1 MKRFVK
7 CAFVA
12 VLCSA
17 VYSSPA
23 AAQGR
28 GAEDPFTILLSNDD
42 GFMAPGLRALMSEL
56 SQIADIVVA
65 APATEQSGTGHGIT
79 YREPIMVRVIEESD
93 TLRWYSVAAR
103 PATTVRLALDELMEA
118 PPNLVI
124 SGINTSANLGT
135 STWVSGTVAA
145 AREAA
150 LDGLPAFAV
159 SLQGGAQDALGDYE
173 AAARYV
179 RTLIEELKER
189 DMLSSGLLLNI
200 NFPSGVANGIQ
211 GVHLTNASTKAG
223 IQGYER
229 RQRPRG
235 GTYFWDTW
243 REKEDDVDGTDIHG
257 IAQGYITITPL
268 IVDQT
273 DYARIEAFEFLTQP

>member
-7 CAFVA
+7 YALVA
-12 VLCSA
+12 VLWSA
-17 VYSSPA
+17 VYGSPA
-23 AAQGR
+23 ASQEHR
-28 GAEDPFTILLSNDD
+28 DEDPFTILLSNDD

-56 SQIADIVVA
+56 SQIGDIVVA
-65 APATEQSGTGHGIT
+65 APATQQSGTGHGIT
-79 YREPIMVRVIEESD
+79 YREPIMVQVIEESD
-93 TLRWYSVAAR
+93 TLHWYSVTAR
-103 PATTVRLALDELMEA
+103 PATTVRLALNELMEA
-118 PPNLVI
+118 PPDLVI

-159 SLQGGAQDALGDYE
+159 SLQGGSQDALGDYQ

-179 RTLIEELKER
+179 RTLVEELKGR

-200 NFPSGVANGIQ
+200 NLPTGVANGIR
-211 GVHLTNASTKAG
+211 GVQLTNASTDAG
-223 IQGYER
+223 VQGYER

-235 GTYFWDTW
+235 GTYYWDTW
-243 REKEDDVDGTDIHG
+243 REKEDDVEGTDIHG

>member
-42 GFMAPGLRALMSEL
+42 GFMAPGLQALVSEL

-65 APATEQSGTGHGIT
+65 APATQQSGTGHGIT

-93 TLRWYSVAAR
+93 TLHWYSVAAR

-118 PPNLVI
+118 PPDLVI

-223 IQGYER
+223 VQGYER

>member
-1 MKRFVK
+1 MKRFIK

-17 VYSSPA
+17 VYSAPA
-23 AAQGR
+23 AAQER
-28 GAEDPFTILLSNDD
+28 GAEDPFTVLLSNDD
-42 GFMAPGLRALMSEL
+42 GFMAPGLQALVSEL

-65 APATEQSGTGHGIT
+65 APATQQSGTGHGIT

-93 TLRWYSVAAR
+93 TLHWYSVAAR

-118 PPNLVI
+118 PPDLVI
-124 SGINTSANLGT
+124 SGINTTANLGT
-135 STWVSGTVAA
+135 ATWVSGTVAA

-179 RTLIEELKER
+179 RTLIEELKGR

-200 NFPSGVANGIQ
+200 NYPSGVANGVR
-211 GVHLTNASTKAG
+211 GVHMTNASTRSG

-235 GTYFWDTW
+235 GTYYWDTW

>member
-1 MKRFVK
+1 MNRPTRSTLLLALC
-7 CAFVA
+7 CAIGIQH
-12 VLCSA
+12 
-17 VYSSPA
+17 A
-23 AAQGR
+23 AAQR
-28 GAEDPFTILLSNDD
+28 SDFTILLSNDD
-42 GFMAPGLRALMSEL
+42 GYDAPGLRALISEL

-65 APATEQSGTGHGIT
+65 ARATQQSGTGHGIT

-103 PATTVRLALDELMEA
+103 PATTVRLALDMLMET
-118 PPNLVI
+118 PPDLVI
-124 SGINTSANLGT
+124 TGINTTANLGT

-150 LDGLPAFAV
+150 FDGLPALAV
-159 SLQGGAQDALGDYE
+159 SLQGGGQDAVGDYE

-179 RTLIEELKER
+179 RTLIEELKEH

-200 NFPSGVANGIQ
+200 NLPSGVANGIR
-211 GVHLTNASTKAG
+211 GVQLTNASTKHG
-223 IQGYER
+223 VQGYER

-235 GTYFWDTW
+235 GTYYWDTW
-243 REKEDDVDGTDIHG
+243 REKEDDVEGTDIHG

-268 IVDQT
+268 IIDQT

>member
-17 VYSSPA
+17 ISSSPA
-23 AAQGR
+23 ASQER
-28 GAEDPFTILLSNDD
+28 EAEDPFTILLSNDD

-56 SQIADIVVA
+56 SQIGDIVVA

-118 PPNLVI
+118 PPDLVI

-223 IQGYER
+223 VQGYER

-235 GTYFWDTW
+235 GIYFWDTW
-243 REKEDDVDGTDIHG
+243 REKEDDVEGTDIHG

>member
-7 CAFVA
+7 CALVA
-12 VLCSA
+12 VLWSA
-17 VYSSPA
+17 VYGSPA
-23 AAQGR
+23 ASQEHR
-28 GAEDPFTILLSNDD
+28 DEDSFTILLSNDD

-56 SQIADIVVA
+56 SQIADIVVV
-65 APATEQSGTGHGIT
+65 APRDQQSGASHGIT
-79 YREPIMVRVIEESD
+79 YREPIMVQTIEESD
-93 TLRWYSVAAR
+93 TLTWYTVTAR
-103 PATTVRLALDELMEA
+103 PATAVRLALDELMEA
-118 PPNLVI
+118 PPDLVI

-135 STWVSGTVAA
+135 STWVSGTVGA

-159 SLQGGAQDALGDYE
+159 ALQGGAQDAVGDYE

-179 RTLIEELKER
+179 RTLIEELKGR
-189 DMLSSGLLLNI
+189 DMLSPGLLLNI
-200 NFPSGVANGIQ
+200 NFPSGVANGIR
-211 GVHLTNASTKAG
+211 GVQLTNASTKHG
-223 IQGYER
+223 IQDYER

-243 REKEDDVDGTDIHG
+243 RAKEDDAEGTDIHG

-268 IVDQT
+268 ILDQT